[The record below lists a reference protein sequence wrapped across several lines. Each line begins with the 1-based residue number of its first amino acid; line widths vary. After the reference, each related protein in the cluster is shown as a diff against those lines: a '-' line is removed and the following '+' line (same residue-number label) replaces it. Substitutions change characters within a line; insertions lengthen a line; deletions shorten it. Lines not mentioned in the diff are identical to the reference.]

1 MDPGRTRRT
10 LFRFGV
16 YEVDNSSGELR
27 KSGVRL
33 HLQGQPFQFLVMLL
47 ERPGQVVTREE
58 LRQRLWP
65 ANTFVDFDH
74 SINTV
79 VGKIRDTLS
88 DSKTNPRFVE
98 TLAGRGYRFVAP
110 VELIDV
116 EASSPA
122 APVAT
127 RTGLAGSGL
136 ATTAAVIAPPP
147 PVISPPE
154 SPSSSSLSLLT
165 KAEELPPLGNRSA
178 RALFFAIQVM
188 YLSFYVVALARL
200 PAVQNL
206 LGETFGWSVWPQT
219 IFVITAAVGVPVR
232 LYLVAAVVFGVRS
245 LNQKF
250 ARLFPILF
258 PFDELWALSPFLLAP
273 QIGIGLSLAA
283 TAALIYAPFSQRTL
297 LMMGERPK
305 NSRGA
310 ADAE

>member
-136 ATTAAVIAPPP
+136 ATKAAVIPPP

-200 PAVQNL
+200 PAV
-206 LGETFGWSVWPQT
+206 QT